1 VTGRGSGG
9 ADDVTF
15 SRRALLRQA
24 LLLTAG
30 GVLAKAGWLWAGS
43 SGGRGPRAGR
53 LPLDEAHRMRISP
66 EDRCPLCAM
75 KVVKYP
81 RFSCAIQ
88 LTDGRTF
95 YFCSAGCMIRSWL
108 HPEYFLGVPAD
119 ALRRAVVREYFSGE
133 QLDAHALIW
142 VAGSDVVGPM
152 GPAVVPLRDEPRLL
166 EAFRRRHGGSAGFRL
181 GELTDA
187 KWQALTGREALPAA
201 P

>member
-1 VTGRGSGG
+1 
-9 ADDVTF
+9 VTF

-24 LLLTAG
+24 LWLTAG
-30 GVLAKAGWLWAGS
+30 LLFGGPQGLSAGAPA
-43 SGGRGPRAGR
+43 GRGPRPGR
-53 LPLDEAHRMRISP
+53 LALDENQRMRISP

-95 YFCSAGCMIRSWL
+95 YFCGTGCMIRSWL

-152 GPAVVPLRDEPRLL
+152 GPAVVPLRGEPRLL
-166 EAFRRRHGGSAGFRL
+166 EAFRRRHGGSASFRL

-187 KWQALTGREALPAA
+187 GWQALTGRSALPDA

>member
-1 VTGRGSGG
+1 MTGRRPGG
-9 ADDVTF
+9 LTF
-15 SRRALLRQA
+15 SRRAVLRQA
-24 LLLTAG
+24 LFLAAG
-30 GVLAKAGWLWAGS
+30 GMLAGVRWLWAGS
-43 SGGRGPRAGR
+43 SAGRGPRPGLLA
-53 LPLDEAHRMRISP
+53 LDEDHQMRISP

-88 LTDGRTF
+88 LTDGCTF
-95 YFCSAGCMIRSWL
+95 YFCSAGCLIRSWL

-119 ALRRAVVREYFSGE
+119 TLRRAVVREYFSGE
-133 QLDAHALIW
+133 QLDAAALIW

-152 GPAVVPLRDEPRLL
+152 GPALVALRDEPRFLG
-166 EAFRRRHGGSAGFRL
+166 AFRRRHGGTASFRL

-187 KWQALTGREALPAA
+187 GWQALTGRSVLPDA

>member
-1 VTGRGSGG
+1 MTDRRGPGAGG
-9 ADDVTF
+9 VAF

-24 LLLTAG
+24 LWLTAG
-30 GVLAKAGWLWAGS
+30 LLFGGPQGLWAGAPA
-43 SGGRGPRAGR
+43 GRGPRPGR
-53 LPLDEAHRMRISP
+53 LPLDEDQRMRISP

-75 KVVKYP
+75 KVIQYP

-95 YFCSAGCMIRSWL
+95 YFCGTGCMIRSWL
-108 HPEYFLGVPAD
+108 HPEHFLGVPAD
-119 ALRRAVVREYFSGE
+119 ALRRAVAREYFSGE
-133 QLDAHALIW
+133 QLDAHGLIW

-166 EAFRRRHGGSAGFRL
+166 EAFRRRHGGSASFRL

-187 KWQALTGREALPAA
+187 RWQALTGRSALPDA